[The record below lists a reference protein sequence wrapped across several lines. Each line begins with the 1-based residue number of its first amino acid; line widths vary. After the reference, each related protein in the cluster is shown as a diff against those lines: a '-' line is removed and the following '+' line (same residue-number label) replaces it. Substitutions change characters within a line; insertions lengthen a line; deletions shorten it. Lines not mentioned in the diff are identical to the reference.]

1 MFKNLSPDDISKKS
15 FKTFKNFSFDNNDSG
30 SGIFLIKARS
40 GSRYNYVSGSDVV
53 TPITSGV
60 ITTNYFAYPSYAML
74 HQLYYSKHGKV
85 YINTGSAHRELH
97 TSASIVSIA
106 RDVIGEKVKPGSIE
120 LDVTIGG
127 QLFEIRDDSEGTLYD
142 NAHSASFAAFK
153 SSSFD
158 RSQGVLANGSG
169 SDVGNIF
176 YEQGLV
182 VLTDTGSYT
191 TDISSWTL
199 KHKSTQIHY
208 EYEYRVKIQPSEFN
222 TSTNISL
229 TPGRSGSQTITEGV
243 VSMSNYFPP
252 SDKPSGH
259 GTGSYARFY
268 NAATESLGF
277 VTESTFRPYVTDIG
291 LYGENGELLVHGK
304 LGKPVKLSDD
314 FNTTFVVRFDV

>member
-252 SDKPSGH
+252 SDKPSGQ

>member
-40 GSRYNYVSGSDVV
+40 GSTYNYTSGSDVV

-120 LDVTIGG
+120 LDVTIGS

-158 RSQGVLANGSG
+158 RNQGVLANGSG

-176 YEQGLV
+176 YEQGLIA
-182 VLTDTGSYT
+182 LTDTGSYT

-199 KHKSTQIHY
+199 KYKS
-208 EYEYRVKIQPSEFN
+208 N
-222 TSTNISL
+222 T
-229 TPGRSGSQTITEGV
+229 
-243 VSMSNYFPP
+243 
-252 SDKPSGH
+252 
-259 GTGSYARFY
+259 
-268 NAATESLGF
+268 
-277 VTESTFRPYVTDIG
+277 
-291 LYGENGELLVHGK
+291 
-304 LGKPVKLSDD
+304 
-314 FNTTFVVRFDV
+314 NTL